1 MTRPILPFRDKG
13 SNSMQTIVPCLF
25 FDGKAEDAVNFY
37 KSVFKSAKVGH
48 VSRYGDNMPM
58 PKGSVMTAEL
68 EIEGQKFLALNGPP
82 MFSFTPAISF
92 MVNCETQQEID
103 HYWDK
108 LSAGGGET
116 QQCGWL
122 KDRFGISWQIVP
134 KDMPHLMGSASPAQS
149 QKMMEAVMQMTK
161 LDIATL
167 KQAYD
172 KAA

>member
-1 MTRPILPFRDKG
+1 
-13 SNSMQTIVPCLF
+13 MQTIVPCLF

-82 MFSFTPAISF
+82 VFSFSPAISF

-103 HYWDK
+103 HYWEK
-108 LSAGGGET
+108 LTADGG
-116 QQCGWL
+116 QPSQCGWL
-122 KDRFGISWQIVP
+122 KDKFGLSWQVAPSKIGDWITDPDQKKSARVFAAI
-134 KDMPHLMGSASPAQS
+134 MPMGKIDLAAL
-149 QKMMEAVMQMTK
+149 E
-161 LDIATL
+161 
-167 KQAYD
+167 
-172 KAA
+172 KAFAA

>member
-1 MTRPILPFRDKG
+1 
-13 SNSMQTIVPCLF
+13 MQKIVPCLF
-25 FDGKAEDAVNFY
+25 FDGKAEEAVNFY
-37 KSVFKSAKVGH
+37 KSVFKSAKTGH
-48 VSRYGDNMPM
+48 ISRYGENMPM

-82 MFSFTPAISF
+82 MFTFSPAISF

-103 HYWDK
+103 EYWGK
-108 LSAGGGET
+108 LSAGGEK

-122 KDRFGISWQIVP
+122 KDKFGVSWQVVP
-134 KDMPHLMGSASPAQS
+134 NEMPHLIGSASPAQS

-161 LDIATL
+161 LDIKTL

-172 KAA
+172 QAT